1 MNNHNIPESAPNK
14 QPDIVSGQLPNPF
27 LELRQMGYNRLT
39 PIVQP
44 GMPLSPKSTLY
55 RRAQAGANEIGKVPG
70 IIGADGLA
78 RGFDWLNYEADEAD
92 LVRWHAQGLGVGI
105 ITGPQGDGTWL
116 IGIDA
121 DTMDRRCAALI
132 SGQVRKMFGLVP
144 TRIGRAPKTLYV
156 VRIDGPLRYS
166 RVEFGKNNERVEL
179 SSSGRQFV
187 AFGIHP
193 ITKEPYRW
201 VEPLVP
207 FADLPVWPVEMLS

>member
-1 MNNHNIPESAPNK
+1 VDPHNIEYVAANA
-14 QPDIVSGQLPNPF
+14 QPDAVVGQRPNIF
-27 LELRQMGYNRLT
+27 LELWQRGYQRLV

-55 RRAQAGANEIGKVPG
+55 RRMQAGHGGIGKVPG

-78 RGFDWLNYEADEAD
+78 RGFDWLNYEADETD
-92 LVRWHAQGLGVGI
+92 LERWHSQGLGVGI
-105 ITGPQGDGTWL
+105 ITGPQPDKTWL

-121 DTMDRRCAALI
+121 DTMDKRCAAII

-166 RVEFGKNNERVEL
+166 RVEFGENNERVEL
-179 SSSGRQFV
+179 LSIGRQFV
-187 AFGIHP
+187 SHGIHP

-207 FADLPVWPVEMLS
+207 FADLPVWPAEVL